1 MFDPD
6 FNRAVSS
13 YGTPTQQPVRPSLRK
28 TQVVPSLSL
37 QRPQQITAE
46 EWESKAPLDDR
57 ERRSVARL
65 KEICENR
72 PFPAKFASET
82 AVTTRPGT
90 PSRQSPFPA
99 GSPHTPSG
107 ASTSRLHPSAYPPF
121 TTVVA
126 LNDYLDLI
134 NASIEHEQEAHYR
147 SFLHELDEYIETCNA
162 INERLESIEHDVH
175 SMLESWRAV
184 ESGSTRIQ
192 GASEQMLEERD
203 RLVAMSEELS
213 FRLEYFQQLEEATR
227 MLNHPGESLVIQHDF
242 LLMIERVDV
251 CFDYLSTHRHFKEAE
266 LYLLRFQQCM
276 TRAMTLIK
284 MYFVGMLKALST
296 DVQTR
301 LTNKDIS
308 AIAQHHLLYSRFQ
321 SVSQQVV
328 PLLRELERHAIL
340 HPDDVTTLLT
350 ECHTAYF
357 TVRRGL
363 LVGRIIEEIR
373 VLDPARSEL
382 VELTRA
388 GCSYLKQV
396 CTEEFELFRQFFH
409 SGEDMLYRYLEG
421 LCDYLYDDLRPRI
434 LHEPQLTTLCS
445 VCTVIQAL
453 MVMDV
458 DVPPTGMSIEMHPE
472 PAPEAPLSR
481 LQISH
486 LLQMVLQDA
495 QTRLLFKAQSVLQS
509 DIGYYVPKPVDLEY
523 PEKLQKLQ
531 IHERQQP
538 QSIVPTDEQESDSL
552 FRMPSQAIQDTWY
565 PTLSK
570 TIWILTLLHD
580 FVKPAIF
587 QDIAQEA
594 VGLCRHSL
602 SAASDLISA
611 RSEASQ
617 LDALLFF
624 VRHLLV
630 LKEVV
635 ASLELDYVRTERG
648 IWVDGVTETLGTL
661 LRTTTSLLR
670 PALFSR
676 RPQSNIVMSDAPDS
690 KIAIDSDLKRVCE
703 DIISICAEEATAP
716 IRAFREKLL
725 NHIRTKSGAPSATQ
739 QEWGKPAALFD
750 IDSKFKGGCSAI
762 IQKWVG
768 YLELYLQDPATV
780 AVLVPPMQARIVEE
794 YRMWRDLVRDEYE
807 WGTADKLMREPQVWD
822 FVREATGPQYG
833 RSAS

>member
-1 MFDPD
+1 MGWP
-6 FNRAVSS
+6 
-13 YGTPTQQPVRPSLRK
+13 
-28 TQVVPSLSL
+28 SL
-37 QRPQQITAE
+37 QRRAPAIPSLTLQKPQQITVE
-46 EWESKAPLDDR
+46 EWENKAPLDER

-82 AVTTRPGT
+82 AVSTRPGT
-90 PSRQSPFPA
+90 PSRQSPYPA
-99 GSPHTPSG
+99 GSPHTPAG
-107 ASTSRLHPSAYPPF
+107 APTSRLHPSAYPPF
-121 TTVVA
+121 TTAVA
-126 LNDYLDLI
+126 LNDYLDVI

-147 SFLHELDEYIETCNA
+147 SFLHELDEYIDTCNA
-162 INERLESIEHDVH
+162 INERLDSVEHDVQ
-175 SMLESWRAV
+175 SMLESWRSV

-203 RLVAMSEELS
+203 RLVAISEELS

-227 MLNHPGESLVIQHDF
+227 MLNHPGESLVLQTEF
-242 LLMIERVDV
+242 LHMIERVDV
-251 CFDYLSTHRHFKEAE
+251 CFDYLTTHRHFKEAE

-284 MYFVGMLKALST
+284 MYFVGMLKALQT

-301 LTNKDIS
+301 LANKDIS
-308 AIAQHHLLYSRFQ
+308 DIAQHHLLYSRFQ
-321 SVSQQVV
+321 SVSAQVV
-328 PLLRELERHAIL
+328 PLLRELERHAAL
-340 HPDDVTTLLT
+340 HPEDVSSLLT

-363 LVGRIIEEIR
+363 LVGRIIEEIKI
-373 VLDPARSEL
+373 LDPERSEL

-388 GCSYLKQV
+388 GCSYLKLV
-396 CTEEFELFRQFFH
+396 CTNEFDLFRLFFT
-409 SGEDMLYRYLEG
+409 SGEDAIYRYLEG

-434 LHEPQLTTLCS
+434 LHEPRLLTLCS

-458 DVPPTGMSIEMHPE
+458 EVPPTGASIEMHTE
-472 PAPEAPLSR
+472 PPAEDPLAR
-481 LQISH
+481 LQVSH

-509 DIGYYVPKPVDLEY
+509 DIGYYAPKPGDLEY
-523 PEKLQKLQ
+523 PGKLQNVQNPEKEQ
-531 IHERQQP
+531 S
-538 QSIVPTDEQESDSL
+538 QSIVPQTEQDSDAL
-552 FRMPSQAIQDTWY
+552 FRLPSQAVQDTWY

-570 TIWILTLLHD
+570 TIWILALLHD

-594 VGLCRHSL
+594 IGLCRHSL
-602 SAASDLISA
+602 SAASDLIA
-611 RSEASQ
+611 GQSEAGQ

-624 VRHLLV
+624 VQHLLV

-661 LRTTTSLLR
+661 LRSTSSLLR
-670 PALFSR
+670 PTAIFSR
-676 RPQSNIVMSDAPDS
+676 RAQSNIVMSDAADP

-703 DIISICAEEATAP
+703 DIISICTDEAIAP
-716 IRAFREKLL
+716 IRAFRERLA
-725 NHIRTKSGAPSATQ
+725 NHTRTKAGTASAAQ
-739 QEWGKPAALFD
+739 QEWGKPAALLE
-750 IDSKFKGGCSAI
+750 IDAKFKEDCSSVI
-762 IQKWVG
+762 RKWIDH
-768 YLELYLQDPATV
+768 LELYLQDPATV

-794 YRMWRDLVRDEYE
+794 YRVWRDLVRDEYE

-822 FVREATGPQYG
+822 FVREATGEPYG
-833 RSAS
+833 RPA